1 VADYAAISRPVS
13 GVTPLQSMRH
23 AAWPKCG
30 GMKQRL
36 IAAMLAAGA
45 ASGAAAAQPELGLI
59 VGRATDS
66 DDTDIVRLT
75 YRRPLGADGTRPWWW
90 PQQLQFGASVWRV
103 PDLAGITRRYDL
115 NVTPVWRKEAGFGY
129 VEAGIGAY
137 LLSHTINNDNDRLPS
152 SFQFGSHIGAG
163 LRLGESGQTKL
174 GVGFQHLSNAG
185 IKQPNGGI
193 NLYLM
198 TLSVAL

>member
-1 VADYAAISRPVS
+1 VADYAAISQPVS
-13 GVTPLQSMRH
+13 GVTPLQSTRH
-23 AAWPKCG
+23 AARPKCG
-30 GMKQRL
+30 AMKQRL

-45 ASGAAAAQPELGLI
+45 ASSAAAAQPELGLI

-103 PDLAGITRRYDL
+103 PDLGGITRRYDL
-115 NVTPVWRKEAGFGY
+115 NVTPVWRKESGFGY

-163 LRLGESGQTKL
+163 LRLGESGQTRV
-174 GVGFQHLSNAG
+174 GVALQHLSNAG

-193 NLYLM
+193 NLYQL
-198 TLSVAL
+198 TLSVGL